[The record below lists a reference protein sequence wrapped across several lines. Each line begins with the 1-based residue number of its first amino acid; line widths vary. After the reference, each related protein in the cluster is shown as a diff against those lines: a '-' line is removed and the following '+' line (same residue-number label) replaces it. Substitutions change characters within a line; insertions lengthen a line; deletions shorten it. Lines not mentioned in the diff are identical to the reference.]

1 MVNAALLNVNFILH
15 YHSFVREK
23 IYFFKYLYF
32 SEYLTGMS
40 LYVFWLRKEIS
51 IKYVCNRWGM
61 GGHPK
66 CIQLRTGGGGGGRGG
81 EESHVML
88 TYVLTISF
96 HVFRSILVL

>member
-1 MVNAALLNVNFILH
+1 MVNAALLNVNFILR
-15 YHSFVREK
+15 YHSFVREE

-40 LYVFWLRKEIS
+40 LYVFWLRKGIS
-51 IKYVCNRWGM
+51 IKYVCNWWGM

-66 CIQLRTGGGGGGRGG
+66 CVQLRTEGGGGG
-81 EESHVML
+81 EKSHLMF

-96 HVFRSILVL
+96 HVFRNILVL